1 MRACAN
7 RRASEAARWLAWTV
21 VGLAVALVPLVI
33 WQVGGEWVSNTYG
46 KPYEPFELLGFTSSA
61 AVLGG
66 AAWELRRRRGR
77 PWWEWLPVLLLLL
90 VDLCYITLIS
100 EHSIKMWD
108 WGCYEGAARALNEGV
123 NPYVG
128 SCYYYPPFTAQAL
141 AVIYRVL
148 KRACELLGLETSR
161 LFVWNLVFYF
171 YQCGQLLMVHL
182 AFVLCYRWARNLGV
196 GRAASAI
203 AVAVLLVC
211 NNALFRTL
219 WYNQVNLWVLNLVL
233 AAVLWM
239 PRWPMV
245 SGLAVALAGHIKLYP
260 LILLGPWTLMRR
272 AKGRWHTWI
281 AVAACLVGAG
291 GIVLMQTKL
300 GRDWL
305 IWQQYLAA
313 PFSDPKIVYFR
324 NNSLYSVIY
333 NILRMAGVDVATS
346 RADDALRWAATLG
359 MFAWFGLRFLEREL
373 GKGIGHRVS
382 GIVLS
387 STPPTPHPIAYP
399 LYPLYGHSAD
409 ALALA
414 LLVSPSAWEHHFV
427 FALPLVLWAIAAALP
442 NPLPSIP
449 DTLSPIPYP
458 RLLPIGL
465 AAALMLATPTFD
477 LFPFSYG
484 RIAGLLLLLAITP
497 PTALPAAQSRD

>member
-1 MRACAN
+1 MRGCAN
-7 RRASEAARWLAWTV
+7 KRAWEAARWLAWAI

-33 WQVGGEWVSNTYG
+33 WQAGGEWVSNTYG

-61 AVLGG
+61 AALGG
-66 AAWELRRRRGR
+66 AAWELRRCKGR
-77 PWWEWLPVLLLLL
+77 SWQEWLPVLLLLL

-108 WGCYEGAARALNEGV
+108 WGCYEGAARALNEGA

-128 SCYYYPPFTAQAL
+128 SCYYYPPFTAQVL
-141 AVIYRVL
+141 AVIYRAL
-148 KRACELLGLETSR
+148 KRACELLGLEASR

-182 AFVLCYRWARNLGV
+182 AFALCYRWMRTLGV

-203 AVAVLLVC
+203 AVAVLLIC

-239 PRWPMV
+239 PRWPLV

-272 AKGRWHTWI
+272 AKGQRHAWR
-281 AVAACLVGAG
+281 AAAACLVGAG
-291 GIVLMQTKL
+291 GIILLQTKL

-333 NILRMAGVDVATS
+333 NVLRMAGVDVAAS
-346 RADDALRWAATLG
+346 RADDVLRWAATLG
-359 MFAWFGLRFLEREL
+359 MLAWFGLRFLRRE
-373 GKGIGHRVS
+373 GWRIGDRVS
-382 GIVLS
+382 EAGSLS
-387 STPPTPHPIAYP
+387 PIPYT
-399 LYPLYGHSAD
+399 LYGHSAD

-427 FALPLVLWAIAAALP
+427 FALPLVLWALAAALP
-442 NPLPSIP
+442 SPQSPPSHA
-449 DTLSPIPYP
+449 

-465 AAALMLATPTFD
+465 AAALMLAMPTFD

-484 RIAGLLLLLAITP
+484 RIAGLLLLLVITP
-497 PTALPAAQSRD
+497 PRALPGA

>member
-1 MRACAN
+1 MRASAN
-7 RRASEAARWLAWTV
+7 KRASGAARWLAWAV
-21 VGLAVALVPLVI
+21 VGLAVTLVPLAI
-33 WQVGGEWVSNTYG
+33 WQVGGAWVSNTYG
-46 KPYEPFELLGFTSSA
+46 KTYEPFELLGFTSSA

-77 PWWEWLPVLLLLL
+77 PWPEQLPVLLLLL

-128 SCYYYPPFTAQAL
+128 SCYYYPPFTAQVL

-148 KRACELLGLETSR
+148 KRICELLGLETSR

-182 AFVLCYRWARNLGV
+182 AFVLCYRWARALGV
-196 GRAASAI
+196 ERAASAI

-239 PRWPMV
+239 SRWPVV

-272 AKGRWHTWI
+272 EKGRRHTWW
-281 AVAACLVGAG
+281 AVAACLAGAG
-291 GIVLMQTKL
+291 IIVLVQTKL

-333 NILRMAGVDVATS
+333 NTLRMAGVDVAIS

-359 MFAWFGLRFLEREL
+359 MFIWFGLRFLERE
-373 GKGIGHRVS
+373 GWKGIGCRVW
-382 GIVLS
+382 GMIVRGPKTS
-387 STPPTPHPIAYP
+387 SLNPTPYSPCLI
-399 LYPLYGHSAD
+399 YGHSAD

-427 FALPLVLWAIAAALP
+427 FALPLILWAIAAALP
-442 NPLPSIP
+442 PSRSQ
-449 DTLSPIPYP
+449 TLYS

-497 PTALPAAQSRD
+497 PTALPEARGCN